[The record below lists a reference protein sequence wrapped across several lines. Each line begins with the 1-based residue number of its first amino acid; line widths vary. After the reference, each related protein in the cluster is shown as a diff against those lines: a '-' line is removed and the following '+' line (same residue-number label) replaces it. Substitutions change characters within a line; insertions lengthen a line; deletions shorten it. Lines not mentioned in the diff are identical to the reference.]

1 MTSNC
6 VGVMGFSLYLFDS
19 IYFNLTGGKTSWPFC
34 NGSRLGDGLPS
45 ESFTISEDSHSSTI
59 SCGVESS
66 FDSTV
71 VPRIIDNNKPLIT
84 RFPFSN
90 GLRVLVSREL
100 IGGKY
105 LYKFPG
111 GGLQYGEGLIE
122 GLQRE
127 SMEEMN
133 QNLKNIKHF
142 YTTDFFQQSQFD
154 SKDQLIAIYYLVLQ
168 KKPAK

>member
-1 MTSNC
+1 MNRKIKSFNLR
-6 VGVMGFSLYLFDS
+6 VYALIIERDS
-19 IYFNLTGGKTSWPFC
+19 I
-34 NGSRLGDGLPS
+34 
-45 ESFTISEDSHSSTI
+45 
-59 SCGVESS
+59 
-66 FDSTV
+66 
-71 VPRIIDNNKPLIT
+71 
-84 RFPFSN
+84 
-90 GLRVLVSREL
+90 LVSREL

-154 SKDQLIAIYYLVLQ
+154 SKDQLIAIYYKAKLTLKINNKLKVPIKDFPVFEW
-168 KKPAK
+168 KKITDFSDKELHFPTDKFVFNLLKNHNID

>member
-1 MTSNC
+1 MNRKIKSFNLR
-6 VGVMGFSLYLFDS
+6 VYALIIERDS
-19 IYFNLTGGKTSWPFC
+19 I
-34 NGSRLGDGLPS
+34 
-45 ESFTISEDSHSSTI
+45 
-59 SCGVESS
+59 
-66 FDSTV
+66 
-71 VPRIIDNNKPLIT
+71 
-84 RFPFSN
+84 
-90 GLRVLVSREL
+90 LVSREL

-154 SKDQLIAIYYLVLQ
+154 SKDQLIAIYYKANLTSKINNKLKVPIKDFPVFEWKKIIDFSAKDLHFPIDKFVLEKIKHEI
-168 KKPAK
+168 KKKRN

>member
-1 MTSNC
+1 MNRKIKSFNLR
-6 VGVMGFSLYLFDS
+6 VYALIIERDS
-19 IYFNLTGGKTSWPFC
+19 I
-34 NGSRLGDGLPS
+34 
-45 ESFTISEDSHSSTI
+45 
-59 SCGVESS
+59 
-66 FDSTV
+66 
-71 VPRIIDNNKPLIT
+71 
-84 RFPFSN
+84 
-90 GLRVLVSREL
+90 LVSREL

-154 SKDQLIAIYYLVLQ
+154 SKDQLIAIYYKANLTSKINNKLKVPIKDFPVFEW
-168 KKPAK
+168 KKITDFSDKELHFPTDKFVFNLLKNHNID

>member
-1 MTSNC
+1 MNRKIKSFNLR
-6 VGVMGFSLYLFDS
+6 VYALIIERDS
-19 IYFNLTGGKTSWPFC
+19 I
-34 NGSRLGDGLPS
+34 
-45 ESFTISEDSHSSTI
+45 
-59 SCGVESS
+59 
-66 FDSTV
+66 
-71 VPRIIDNNKPLIT
+71 
-84 RFPFSN
+84 
-90 GLRVLVSREL
+90 LVSREL

-154 SKDQLIAIYYLVLQ
+154 SKDQLIAIYYKAKLTLKINNKLKVPIKDFPVFEW
-168 KKPAK
+168 KKITDFSDKELHFPIDKFVFNLLKNHNID

>member
-1 MTSNC
+1 MNRKIKSFNLR
-6 VGVMGFSLYLFDS
+6 VYALIIERDS
-19 IYFNLTGGKTSWPFC
+19 I
-34 NGSRLGDGLPS
+34 
-45 ESFTISEDSHSSTI
+45 
-59 SCGVESS
+59 
-66 FDSTV
+66 
-71 VPRIIDNNKPLIT
+71 
-84 RFPFSN
+84 
-90 GLRVLVSREL
+90 LVSREL

-154 SKDQLIAIYYLVLQ
+154 SKDQLIAIYYKAKLTSKINNKLKVPIKDFPVFEW
-168 KKPAK
+168 KKITDFSEKELHFPTDKFVFNLLKNHNID

>member
-1 MTSNC
+1 MNRKIKSFNLR
-6 VGVMGFSLYLFDS
+6 VYALIIERDS
-19 IYFNLTGGKTSWPFC
+19 I
-34 NGSRLGDGLPS
+34 
-45 ESFTISEDSHSSTI
+45 
-59 SCGVESS
+59 
-66 FDSTV
+66 
-71 VPRIIDNNKPLIT
+71 
-84 RFPFSN
+84 
-90 GLRVLVSREL
+90 LVSREL
-100 IGGKY
+100 ISGKY

-154 SKDQLIAIYYLVLQ
+154 SKDQLIAIYYKANLTS
-168 KKPAK
+168 KIN

>member
-1 MTSNC
+1 MNRKIKSFNLR
-6 VGVMGFSLYLFDS
+6 VYALIIERDS
-19 IYFNLTGGKTSWPFC
+19 I
-34 NGSRLGDGLPS
+34 
-45 ESFTISEDSHSSTI
+45 
-59 SCGVESS
+59 
-66 FDSTV
+66 
-71 VPRIIDNNKPLIT
+71 
-84 RFPFSN
+84 
-90 GLRVLVSREL
+90 LVSREL
-100 IGGKY
+100 IGGRY

-154 SKDQLIAIYYLVLQ
+154 SKDQLIAIYYKAKLTSKINNKLKVPTKDFPVFEW
-168 KKPAK
+168 KKITDFSDKKLHFPTDKFVFNLLKNHNID

>member
-1 MTSNC
+1 MNIKIKSFNLR
-6 VGVMGFSLYLFDS
+6 VYSLIIERDS
-19 IYFNLTGGKTSWPFC
+19 I
-34 NGSRLGDGLPS
+34 
-45 ESFTISEDSHSSTI
+45 
-59 SCGVESS
+59 
-66 FDSTV
+66 
-71 VPRIIDNNKPLIT
+71 
-84 RFPFSN
+84 
-90 GLRVLVSREL
+90 LVSREL

-154 SKDQLIAIYYLVLQ
+154 SKDQLIAIYYKAKLTSKINNKLKVPIKDFPVFEW
-168 KKPAK
+168 KKITDFSDKELHFPTDKFVFNLLKNHNID

>member
-1 MTSNC
+1 MNRKIKSFNLR
-6 VGVMGFSLYLFDS
+6 VYALIIERDS
-19 IYFNLTGGKTSWPFC
+19 I
-34 NGSRLGDGLPS
+34 
-45 ESFTISEDSHSSTI
+45 
-59 SCGVESS
+59 
-66 FDSTV
+66 
-71 VPRIIDNNKPLIT
+71 
-84 RFPFSN
+84 
-90 GLRVLVSREL
+90 LVSREL

-154 SKDQLIAIYYLVLQ
+154 SKDQLIAIYYKAKLTSKINNKIKRPLKNKPLFVWIDIKKTTKDFLTFPIDKIVLEKIKHEI
-168 KKPAK
+168 KKKRN

>member
-1 MTSNC
+1 MNRKIKSFNLR
-6 VGVMGFSLYLFDS
+6 VYALIIERDS
-19 IYFNLTGGKTSWPFC
+19 I
-34 NGSRLGDGLPS
+34 
-45 ESFTISEDSHSSTI
+45 
-59 SCGVESS
+59 
-66 FDSTV
+66 
-71 VPRIIDNNKPLIT
+71 
-84 RFPFSN
+84 
-90 GLRVLVSREL
+90 LVSREL

-154 SKDQLIAIYYLVLQ
+154 SKDQLIAIYYKAKLTSKINNKLKVPIKDFPVFEW
-168 KKPAK
+168 KKITDFSDKELHFPTDKFVFNLLKNHNID

>member
-1 MTSNC
+1 MNRKIKSFNLR
-6 VGVMGFSLYLFDS
+6 VYALIIERDS
-19 IYFNLTGGKTSWPFC
+19 I
-34 NGSRLGDGLPS
+34 
-45 ESFTISEDSHSSTI
+45 
-59 SCGVESS
+59 
-66 FDSTV
+66 
-71 VPRIIDNNKPLIT
+71 
-84 RFPFSN
+84 
-90 GLRVLVSREL
+90 LVSREL

-105 LYKFPG
+105 LHKFPG

-154 SKDQLIAIYYLVLQ
+154 SKDQLIAIYYKAKLSSKINNKLKVPIKDFPVFEW
-168 KKPAK
+168 KKITDFSDKELHFPTDKFVFNLLKNHNID

>member
-1 MTSNC
+1 MNRKIKSFNLR
-6 VGVMGFSLYLFDS
+6 VYALIIERDS
-19 IYFNLTGGKTSWPFC
+19 I
-34 NGSRLGDGLPS
+34 
-45 ESFTISEDSHSSTI
+45 
-59 SCGVESS
+59 
-66 FDSTV
+66 
-71 VPRIIDNNKPLIT
+71 
-84 RFPFSN
+84 
-90 GLRVLVSREL
+90 LVSREL

-154 SKDQLIAIYYLVLQ
+154 SKDQLIAVYYKAKLTSKINNKLKVPIKDFPVFEW
-168 KKPAK
+168 KKITDFSDKELHFPTDKFVFNLLKNHNID

>member
-1 MTSNC
+1 MNRKIKSFNLR
-6 VGVMGFSLYLFDS
+6 VYALIIERDS
-19 IYFNLTGGKTSWPFC
+19 I
-34 NGSRLGDGLPS
+34 
-45 ESFTISEDSHSSTI
+45 
-59 SCGVESS
+59 
-66 FDSTV
+66 
-71 VPRIIDNNKPLIT
+71 
-84 RFPFSN
+84 
-90 GLRVLVSREL
+90 LVSREL

-154 SKDQLIAIYYLVLQ
+154 SKDQLIAIYYKAKLTSKINNKLKVPIKDFPVFEW
-168 KKPAK
+168 KKITDFSYKELHFPTDKFVFNLLKNHNID

>member
-1 MTSNC
+1 MNRKIKSFNLR
-6 VGVMGFSLYLFDS
+6 VYALIIERDS
-19 IYFNLTGGKTSWPFC
+19 I
-34 NGSRLGDGLPS
+34 
-45 ESFTISEDSHSSTI
+45 
-59 SCGVESS
+59 
-66 FDSTV
+66 
-71 VPRIIDNNKPLIT
+71 
-84 RFPFSN
+84 
-90 GLRVLVSREL
+90 LVSREL

-154 SKDQLIAIYYLVLQ
+154 SKDQLIAIYYKAKLTSKINNKLKVPIKDFPVFEW
-168 KKPAK
+168 KKITDFSDKELHFPTDKFVFNLLKNHNIY

>member
-1 MTSNC
+1 MNRKIKSFNLR
-6 VGVMGFSLYLFDS
+6 VYALIIERDS
-19 IYFNLTGGKTSWPFC
+19 I
-34 NGSRLGDGLPS
+34 
-45 ESFTISEDSHSSTI
+45 
-59 SCGVESS
+59 
-66 FDSTV
+66 
-71 VPRIIDNNKPLIT
+71 
-84 RFPFSN
+84 
-90 GLRVLVSREL
+90 LVSREL

-154 SKDQLIAIYYLVLQ
+154 SKDQLIAIYYKANLTSKINNKLKVPIKDFPVFEW
-168 KKPAK
+168 KKITDFSLKDLHFPTDKFVFNLLKNHNID

>member
-1 MTSNC
+1 MNRKIKSFNLR
-6 VGVMGFSLYLFDS
+6 VYALIIERDS
-19 IYFNLTGGKTSWPFC
+19 I
-34 NGSRLGDGLPS
+34 
-45 ESFTISEDSHSSTI
+45 
-59 SCGVESS
+59 
-66 FDSTV
+66 
-71 VPRIIDNNKPLIT
+71 
-84 RFPFSN
+84 
-90 GLRVLVSREL
+90 LVSREL

-127 SMEEMN
+127 SMEEMS

-154 SKDQLIAIYYLVLQ
+154 SKDQLIAIYYKAKLSSKINNKLKVPIKDFPVFEW
-168 KKPAK
+168 KKITDFSEKELHFPTDKFVFNLLKNHNID

>member
-1 MTSNC
+1 MNRKIKSFNLR
-6 VGVMGFSLYLFDS
+6 VYALIIERDS
-19 IYFNLTGGKTSWPFC
+19 I
-34 NGSRLGDGLPS
+34 
-45 ESFTISEDSHSSTI
+45 
-59 SCGVESS
+59 
-66 FDSTV
+66 
-71 VPRIIDNNKPLIT
+71 
-84 RFPFSN
+84 
-90 GLRVLVSREL
+90 LVSREL
-100 IGGKY
+100 IDGKY

-154 SKDQLIAIYYLVLQ
+154 SKDQLIAIYYKAKLTLKINNKLKVPIKDFPVFEW
-168 KKPAK
+168 KKITDFSEKELHFPTDKFVFNLLKNHNID

>member
-1 MTSNC
+1 MNRKIKSFNLR
-6 VGVMGFSLYLFDS
+6 VYALIIERDS
-19 IYFNLTGGKTSWPFC
+19 I
-34 NGSRLGDGLPS
+34 
-45 ESFTISEDSHSSTI
+45 
-59 SCGVESS
+59 
-66 FDSTV
+66 
-71 VPRIIDNNKPLIT
+71 
-84 RFPFSN
+84 
-90 GLRVLVSREL
+90 LVSREL

-127 SMEEMN
+127 SMEEMS

-154 SKDQLIAIYYLVLQ
+154 SKDQLIAIYYKAKLTLKINNKLKVPIKDFPVFEW
-168 KKPAK
+168 KKITDFSDKELHFPIDKFVFNLLKNHNID

>member
-1 MTSNC
+1 MNRKIKSFNLR
-6 VGVMGFSLYLFDS
+6 VYALIIERDS
-19 IYFNLTGGKTSWPFC
+19 I
-34 NGSRLGDGLPS
+34 
-45 ESFTISEDSHSSTI
+45 
-59 SCGVESS
+59 
-66 FDSTV
+66 
-71 VPRIIDNNKPLIT
+71 
-84 RFPFSN
+84 
-90 GLRVLVSREL
+90 LVSREL

-154 SKDQLIAIYYLVLQ
+154 SKDQLIAIYYKAKLTSIINNKLKVPIKDFPVFEW
-168 KKPAK
+168 KKITDFSDKELHFPTDKFVFNLLKNHNID

>member
-1 MTSNC
+1 MNRKIKSFNLR
-6 VGVMGFSLYLFDS
+6 VYALIIERDS
-19 IYFNLTGGKTSWPFC
+19 I
-34 NGSRLGDGLPS
+34 
-45 ESFTISEDSHSSTI
+45 
-59 SCGVESS
+59 
-66 FDSTV
+66 
-71 VPRIIDNNKPLIT
+71 
-84 RFPFSN
+84 
-90 GLRVLVSREL
+90 LVSREL

-154 SKDQLIAIYYLVLQ
+154 SKDQLIAIYFKANLTSKIKNKLKVPIKDFPVFEW
-168 KKPAK
+168 KKITDFSVKDLHFPTDKFVFNLLKNHNID